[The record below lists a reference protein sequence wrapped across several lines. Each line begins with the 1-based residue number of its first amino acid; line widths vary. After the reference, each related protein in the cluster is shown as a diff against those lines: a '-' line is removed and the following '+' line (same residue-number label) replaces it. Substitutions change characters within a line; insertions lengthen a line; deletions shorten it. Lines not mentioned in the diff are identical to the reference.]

1 MTTHSSILA
10 QRIPMDRGAWLQSMG
25 LQRVGHNWATKHS
38 IAHAYTQHRYNTYF
52 KNPQNRLTIRPYHIL
67 IFHSIPFYSII
78 LDIVL
83 KLSGHDTLN
92 LGSPNHRPW
101 NATSQ
106 RPVRNWATQQEMGG
120 RQVSKPHL
128 CLQLLLIAH
137 LTTWGPSPVRS
148 AQN

>member
-10 QRIPMDRGAWLQSMG
+10 QRIPTDRGAWLQSMG
-25 LQRVGHNWATKHS
+25 LQRVRHNWATKHS
-38 IAHAYTQHRYNTYF
+38 TTHAYTQHRYNTYF
-52 KNPQNRLTIRPYHIL
+52 KNPQNRLAIRPYHIPV
-67 IFHSIPFYSII
+67 FHSIPFYSII
-78 LDIVL
+78 LAIVI

-92 LGSPNHRPW
+92 LGSPNPRPW

-106 RPVRNWATQQEMGG
+106 RPVRNWATQQEGG

-137 LTTWGPSPVRS
+137 LTAWGPSPVRS